1 MIAWITTDDGVAA
14 VGRSG
19 SVALTRTEWKRTQP
33 DLQLPYPADSG
44 IAGRLRTLELD
55 APVADGTPPDGQ
67 LPPGEHVVET
77 VGDDGPTV
85 AVRVEGPATLTTDG
99 ATTRLRFPDRRP
111 VAIAAREPAP
121 RPETLTV
128 PRTPSGLAAAVTAAG
143 SRIPDG
149 PERSLAP
156 NRPHPPVV
164 EYGTVDQPSVG
175 DRPID
180 FRVPADL
187 EHVLVAAPLAYYLG
201 AALDPVPDATPLVS
215 VPETGFEYAFSSL
228 PSFGSEVADA
238 LRRVVHLDHCVREPA
253 VEGALPL
260 TVEDEP
266 LDALGLDGD
275 AARAVSPGVRYA
287 TFLEADGVDL
297 PEWHLSTYVEADY
310 DRARA
315 LPALLERLS
324 LVYPAEATEMSPR
337 ELVSAA
343 LDEFHRGVVSIDP
356 LAPELGV
363 GARHGWLADGEVV
376 DAFKT
381 TPRAY
386 EHTRRR
392 RPSGDALSV
401 AVVLNDPA
409 MDDELAVADAYRA
422 RSEAVPLS
430 VEVHESLTATEL
442 ARLFERELDF
452 LHYVGHCD
460 ADGLRCTDGAL
471 SVDALD
477 RAGPRAFFLNACGS
491 YREGEAL
498 VEKGSLAGGVTLEE
512 VFNEQATRV
521 GTAFGRLVVSGF
533 RIDRALSTARRQ
545 IRMGRDYATVGDGTT
560 RIAPAVG
567 EPAILSLEEAEN
579 GRYTLRYDADLG
591 AGGVYRDPFDG
602 TVRPRGVA
610 ATTSLDRTATV
621 DALRR
626 HDGPV
631 EFGGDLRS
639 PAAVATELA
648 DRGSSGS

>member
-1 MIAWITTDDGVAA
+1 MIAWIATDDGIAA
-14 VGRSG
+14 VGRRG
-19 SVALTRTEWKRTQP
+19 EVTLTRTGWERTRP
-33 DLQLPYPADSG
+33 DLQLPHPADSG

-55 APVADGTPPDGQ
+55 APTADGAPGDGQ
-67 LPPGEHVVET
+67 LPTGEHVIET
-77 VGDDGPTV
+77 ASGDGPTV
-85 AVRVEGPATLTTDG
+85 AVRVRGPARLTTDG
-99 ATTRLRFPDRRP
+99 ATTRLSFPEPRP
-111 VAIAAREPAP
+111 VAIAAREPAACP
-121 RPETLTV
+121 DTITV
-128 PRTPSGLAAAVTAAG
+128 PRTPAGIATAVTTAG
-143 SRIPDG
+143 DRLPDG
-149 PERSLAP
+149 PERSLGP
-156 NRPHPPVV
+156 NRPHPPLV
-164 EYGTVDQPSVG
+164 EYGAVDQPAVG
-175 DRPID
+175 DQAIR

-215 VPETGFEYAFSSL
+215 VPETGFEYAFGSL
-228 PSFGSEVADA
+228 PSFASEVADA
-238 LRRVVHLDHCVREPA
+238 LRRVVHLDHCVRQPA
-253 VEGALPL
+253 VEGAIPL
-260 TVEDEP
+260 ALDDSP

-275 AARAVSPGVRYA
+275 AVRAVSPGVRYA
-287 TFLEADGVDL
+287 TFLDADDIDL

-315 LPALLERLS
+315 LPALLDRLS

-337 ELVSAA
+337 ELVSAS
-343 LDEFHRGVVSIDP
+343 LDDFHRGTVSIDP

-392 RPSGDALSV
+392 RPTGDELSV

-409 MDDELAVADAYRA
+409 MDDELVVPDAYRA
-422 RSEAVPLS
+422 RSEVVPLS
-430 VEVHESLTATEL
+430 VEVHESLTVTDL
-442 ARLFERELDF
+442 ARLLERELDF

-498 VEKGSLAGGVTLEE
+498 VEKGSVAGGVTLEE
-512 VFNEQATRV
+512 VFNEQATQV

-533 RIDRALSTARRQ
+533 RIDRALSTARRR

-560 RIAPAVG
+560 RVAPSVG
-567 EPAILSLEEAEN
+567 EPAILSLEEGES
-579 GRYTLRYDADLG
+579 GRYTLRYDAEPG
-591 AGGVYRDPFDG
+591 AGGDYRDPFDG
-602 TVRPRGVA
+602 VVRPRGVA
-610 ATTSLDRTATV
+610 VTTSLDKTATV

-631 EFGGDLRS
+631 EVDGDLRW
-639 PAAVATELA
+639 PAPIATELA
-648 DRGSSGS
+648 ERRSDGS